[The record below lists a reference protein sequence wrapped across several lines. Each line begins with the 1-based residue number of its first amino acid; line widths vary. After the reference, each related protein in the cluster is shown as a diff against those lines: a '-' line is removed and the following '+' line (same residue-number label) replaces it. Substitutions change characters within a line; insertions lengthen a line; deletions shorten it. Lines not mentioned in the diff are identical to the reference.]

1 MTAPNTGKRRRL
13 TLDGEHY
20 YLIVTDGPDGAA
32 VDITCPREN
41 APEHAKLRGIL
52 EAVTTCITDML
63 AEVAHANA

>member
-1 MTAPNTGKRRRL
+1 MSPPNHGIRRRL

-20 YLIVTDGPDGAA
+20 YLIVTAGPDGAA

-52 EAVTTCITDML
+52 EAVTSSITEML
-63 AEVAHANA
+63 AEVDHADA